1 VAEYLTTP
9 DTPFARR
16 PYEELDAENQELWRM
31 VKRRTG
37 QATHVEVMAAHPV
50 LDKFYSKE
58 FYPRFYY
65 NSEGEMLVPW
75 QDKELFR
82 LRLSRRNGC
91 ALCNAGNVETML
103 EAGYSQDQVDNIL
116 QPSSA
121 HYSDK
126 ELALIDFADLFVQGE
141 QGVLSRELHARLR
154 QHYSDAAILEI
165 GVVGAFFMGW
175 QRMLFAFDL
184 TPHEENGVCSIA
196 A

>member
-1 VAEYLTTP
+1 
-9 DTPFARR
+9 
-16 PYEELDAENQELWRM
+16 
-31 VKRRTG
+31 VKQRTG

-65 NSEGEMLVPW
+65 NTEGEMLVPW

-82 LRLSRRNGC
+82 LRLSRLNGC
-91 ALCNAGNVETML
+91 ALCNSGNVETML
-103 EAGYSQDQVDNIL
+103 EAGYSQDQVDHIL
-116 QPSSA
+116 APSSDY
-121 HYSDK
+121 YSDK
-126 ELALIDFADLFVQGE
+126 ELALIDFADLFAQGR
-141 QGVLSRELHARLR
+141 QDLLTHELHARLR

-184 TPHEENGVCSIA
+184 TPHEENGACSIA
-196 A
+196 AE

>member
-1 VAEYLTTP
+1 MDYLTTP
-9 DTPFARR
+9 NTPFERH
-16 PYEELDAENQELWRM
+16 PYTELDAESQEIWRM
-31 VKRRTG
+31 VKDRTG
-37 QATHVEVMAAHPV
+37 QATHVEVLAAHPV

-65 NSEGEMLVPW
+65 NSQGEMLVPW

-82 LRLSRRNGC
+82 LRLSRKNGC
-91 ALCNAGNVETML
+91 AVCNSGNVKTML
-103 EAGYSQDQVDNIL
+103 EAGYSQEQVDHVL
-116 QPSSA
+116 DPTPEY
-121 HYSDK
+121 YSDK
-126 ELALIDFADLFVQGE
+126 ELALIDYADLFAQGA
-141 QGVLSRELHARLR
+141 QNLLSRELHARLR
-154 QHYSDAAILEI
+154 KHYSDAAILEI